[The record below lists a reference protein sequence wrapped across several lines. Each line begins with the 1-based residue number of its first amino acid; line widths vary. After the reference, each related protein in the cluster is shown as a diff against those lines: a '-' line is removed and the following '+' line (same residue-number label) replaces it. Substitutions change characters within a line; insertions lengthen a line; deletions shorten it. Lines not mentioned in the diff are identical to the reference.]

1 MYVKVR
7 EVGNHKV
14 IEIPEDISVYNIDEF
29 KKIFFKEFDGMHKSI
44 VVDLKKVKFFDS
56 SLLGAL
62 IVGLKRM
69 KEMQGQLSLL
79 NVVEDVWT
87 VLHLTNLG
95 KVFKVYDSEDKLK

>member
-1 MYVKVR
+1 MNIKVR

-29 KKIFFKEFDGMHKSI
+29 KKLFFKEFDGRYKSI
-44 VVDLKKVKFFDS
+44 VVDLKRVKLFDS

-62 IVGLKRM
+62 ITGLKRM
-69 KEMQGQLSLL
+69 KEMQGELSLL

-87 VLHLTNLG
+87 VLHLTNLE
-95 KVFKVYDSEDKLK
+95 KVFNVYDSEDKLR

>member
-1 MYVKVR
+1 MNIKVR

-29 KKIFFKEFDGMHKSI
+29 KKLFFKELDGRHKSI
-44 VVDLKKVKFFDS
+44 VVDLKRVKLFDS

-62 IVGLKRM
+62 ITGLKRM
-69 KEMQGQLSLL
+69 KEMKGELSLL

-87 VLHLTNLG
+87 VLHLTNLE
-95 KVFKVYDSEDKLK
+95 KVFNVYDSEDKLG